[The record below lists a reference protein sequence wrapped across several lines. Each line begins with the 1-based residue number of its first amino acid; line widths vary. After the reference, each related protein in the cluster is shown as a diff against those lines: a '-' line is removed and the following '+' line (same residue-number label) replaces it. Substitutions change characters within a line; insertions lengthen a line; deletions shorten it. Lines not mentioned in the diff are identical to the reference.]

1 MSESRNEHRRWE
13 NRTVVR
19 EVDRH
24 RARWYWGIFLG
35 LALAVA
41 PGAIYVSE
49 QNRCVKLQYH
59 ARELRKDY
67 DALLETER
75 RLSARRT
82 ELETLAGIE
91 TWAIERRG
99 LERPPRERKI
109 VVRRSTAGTEGVLAR
124 GPEAASRIH

>member
-1 MSESRNEHRRWE
+1 MNESPNGHRRWE
-13 NRTVVR
+13 NRAVVR

-24 RARWYWGIFLG
+24 RARWYWGIFVG
-35 LALAVA
+35 LALAVV

-59 ARELRKDY
+59 DRELRKEY

-82 ELETLAGIE
+82 ELETLTGIE

-99 LERPPRERKI
+99 LERPPQERMI
-109 VVRRSTAGTEGVLAR
+109 VVGRSTAGTEGVLAR
-124 GPEAASRIH
+124 GPETASRIH

>member
-1 MSESRNEHRRWE
+1 MNESPNGHRRWE

-24 RARWYWGIFLG
+24 RARWYWGIFVG

-49 QNRCVKLQYH
+49 QNRYVKFEYDALKLTKEH
-59 ARELRKDY
+59 

-82 ELETLAGIE
+82 ELENLTGIE

-109 VVRRSTAGTEGVLAR
+109 VVRRSTTGTEGVLAR